1 MDVDAGL
8 RDKTDHTGQDMAA
21 LHDHSAVVTAAT
33 DARRRVVE
41 RLRSLVAEQMAVSVS
56 AMPAALP
63 EGREQQAASSVRVPI
78 IPSSSTYTYYI
89 LCE

>member
-63 EGREQQAASSVRVPI
+63 EGREQQAASSVRAPI
-78 IPSSSTYTYYI
+78 IPSSSTYI
-89 LCE
+89 VNDS